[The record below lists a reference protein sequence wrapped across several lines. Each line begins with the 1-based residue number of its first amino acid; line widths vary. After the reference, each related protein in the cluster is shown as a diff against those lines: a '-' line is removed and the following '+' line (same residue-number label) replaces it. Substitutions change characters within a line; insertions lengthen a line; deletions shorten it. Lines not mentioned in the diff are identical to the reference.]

1 MIRVRSY
8 SHSNKQKQMNN
19 NQSMS
24 YWEELN
30 MKKWNGEYGQYIINY
45 ITTERNLL
53 KNGINRMLK
62 LFKNGI

>member
-1 MIRVRSY
+1 
-8 SHSNKQKQMNN
+8 
-19 NQSMS
+19 MS